1 MLLDEKNRLAALEA
15 QKAKEEQ
22 EKEQQLNQEQ
32 AQRLK
37 AQEEIERLKFP
48 EVKISLIGDDAPI

>member
-37 AQEEIERLKFP
+37 AQEEIERLKVP

>member
-37 AQEEIERLKFP
+37 AQEEIEPMKVP

>member
-37 AQEEIERLKFP
+37 AQEEIERMKVP